1 MSSSLNTSA
10 FTSLGLQAI
19 TGIFEAQALFTNLRP
34 EDLILKDILAME
46 LIVQVIEFIFY
57 TYLVYMIVSGH
68 VSKAITSH
76 RYVDWTIT
84 TPVMLVSF
92 ILFFKYLK
100 NPTRGIRIFQSIKEE
115 KTNII
120 KVVIANALMLLF
132 GFLAERSIITPAIGI
147 TVGFIPFLY
156 MFKIIY
162 TDYAKDTAFAKLM
175 YYVSFITWGLY
186 GVAAAL
192 PFNPKNTMYNILDLF
207 AKNAY
212 GLFLYFFIKYR
223 SVTPNGH
230 ALRQL

>member
-1 MSSSLNTSA
+1 MSSPIITSA
-10 FTSLGLQAI
+10 FTSLGLQAV
-19 TGIFEAQALFTNLRP
+19 TGLFEAQALFTNLRP
-34 EDLILKDILAME
+34 EDLILKDILSME

-57 TYLVYMIVSGH
+57 AYLVYMIVSGH

-120 KVVIANALMLLF
+120 KVVIANALMLLC
-132 GFLAERSIITPAIGI
+132 GFLAERSMIPATLGI
-147 TVGFIPFLY
+147 ALGFIPFAY

-162 TDYAKDTAFAKLM
+162 ADYAKDTDIAKIL
-175 YYVSFITWGLY
+175 YYVSFIVWGLY

-192 PFNPKNTMYNILDLF
+192 PFNQKNTMYNILDLF

-212 GLFLYFFIKYR
+212 GLFLYFFIKFK
-223 SVTPNGH
+223 ST
-230 ALRQL
+230 